1 MSRDKWCYQCQEDD
15 RDESDDQ
22 KERWVNPEEVPED
35 DGDEDEEMDE
45 M

>member
-15 RDESDDQ
+15 GDESDDQ

>member
-1 MSRDKWCYQCQEDD
+1 MMKNTWSYNCQEENGDEYDD
-15 RDESDDQ
+15 G

-35 DGDEDEEMDE
+35 DDDDDEEMDE

>member
-1 MSRDKWCYQCQEDD
+1 MNRDTWQYQCQEDNM
-15 RDESDDQ
+15 DESDEE

-35 DGDEDEEMDE
+35 DSDEDEEMDE

>member
-1 MSRDKWCYQCQEDD
+1 MKTNAWSYLCQDKNG
-15 RDESDDQ
+15 DEYDEG

-35 DGDEDEEMDE
+35 DNDEDEEMDE

>member
-1 MSRDKWCYQCQEDD
+1 MSRDAWCYQCQEDD
-15 RDESDDQ
+15 GDESDDENKQ
-22 KERWVNPEEVPED
+22 WINPEEVPED